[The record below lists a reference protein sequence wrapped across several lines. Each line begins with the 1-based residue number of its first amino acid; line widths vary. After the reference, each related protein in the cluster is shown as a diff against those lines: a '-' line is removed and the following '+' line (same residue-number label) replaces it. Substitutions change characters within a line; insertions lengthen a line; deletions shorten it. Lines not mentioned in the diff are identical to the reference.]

1 MNEFSLIERYFQ
13 PLSPIRL
20 KDDAAVLSI
29 PAGHEL
35 VVTSDTLNEGT
46 HFMAGAA
53 PADIAHKA
61 LRVNLSDLAAMG
73 AEPLAYQLN
82 IAFPA
87 CPEEA
92 WLESFTAVLAADQ
105 EAFGIF
111 CSGGDTTSIKGP
123 LSISI
128 TAMGVV
134 PAGQAV
140 TRGGARPGDAL
151 LLTGPVGGAFCGL
164 QALRGQP
171 GFTLSAALIEAYY
184 RPHPRT
190 DLAGLMQAYAHAAID
205 ISDGLIADLFHICEA
220 SGVQAALEANT
231 VPLLEDVRALL
242 RSGAVSLENLFTGGD
257 DYQLLLAVPPG
268 AVEHFQ
274 GCVTIGHFEEGA
286 GVRILNADGQTLS
299 FKEKGW
305 THF

>member
-13 PLSPIRL
+13 PLSPVLL

-35 VVTSDTLNEGT
+35 VVSSDTLNEGT
-46 HFMAGAA
+46 HFIAGAD

-73 AEPLAYQLN
+73 ADPLAYQLN
-82 IAFPA
+82 IAFSAMPD
-87 CPEEA
+87 EI
-92 WLESFTAVLAADQ
+92 WLEAFTAALAADQ
-105 EAFGIF
+105 AAFGIF

-140 TRGGARPGDAL
+140 TRGGAEPGDVL
-151 LLTGPVGGAFCGL
+151 LVSGPVGGAFCGL
-164 QALRGQP
+164 QALQRQP
-171 GFTLSAALIEAYY
+171 GFTVSEALIEACY
-184 RPHPRT
+184 RPCPRT
-190 DLAGLMQAYAHAAID
+190 DLAEAVRMYAHAAVD
-205 ISDGLIADLFHICEA
+205 ISDGLVADLSHICEA
-220 SGVQAALEANT
+220 SGVKAVLEAET
-231 VPLLEDVRALL
+231 VPLSEEVKVLL
-242 RSGAVSLENLFTGGD
+242 RSGAVSRESLLSGGD
-257 DYQLLLAVPPG
+257 DYQLLMAVPPQHTQ
-268 AVEHFQ
+268 HFP
-274 GCVTIGHFEEGA
+274 GSTVIGRFEEGA
-286 GVRILNADGQTLS
+286 GVRVQDVDGQVLS